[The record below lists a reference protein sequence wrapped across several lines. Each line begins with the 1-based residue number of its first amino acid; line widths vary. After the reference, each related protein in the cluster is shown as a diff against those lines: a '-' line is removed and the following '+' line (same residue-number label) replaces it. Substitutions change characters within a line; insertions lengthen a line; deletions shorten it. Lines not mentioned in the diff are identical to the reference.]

1 MCFKRELRL
10 ATLCHGKRPPPSS
23 IDYVR
28 TTQLCPRKRPFST
41 ANQRFSS
48 TSGEKSGLGLLS
60 ATSNPHQLIQ
70 RLEKTCGASHQGSST
85 SPKIDARLVGGSIK
99 AFSGVWNETP
109 CQTSTSPS
117 AHLKWIW
124 RREKYA
130 STGIRLKLQE
140 QPFQ

>member
-1 MCFKRELRL
+1 MAIPSPEGVRGQGTPLRSFSDHVTGY
-10 ATLCHGKRPPPSS
+10 TLSWKRPPPSS

-85 SPKIDARLVGGSIK
+85 SPKIDAR
-99 AFSGVWNETP
+99 
-109 CQTSTSPS
+109 
-117 AHLKWIW
+117 
-124 RREKYA
+124 
-130 STGIRLKLQE
+130 
-140 QPFQ
+140 